1 MGVSPCLE
9 SHEALSPVFGDKG
22 GYVTYTSRTGVSEM
36 EQWPRALKDMNLW
49 PEQEPLG

>member
-1 MGVSPCLE
+1 MGISPSSV
-9 SHEALSPVFGDKG
+9 SHEALSSFVDKG
-22 GYVTYTSRTGVSEM
+22 RSMIHTSGTGITEM